1 MAQPNAVSCRV
12 LWSPVVDRARVRAL
26 MSDEERARYGQ
37 LAAPEDR
44 ARYATAR
51 ALVRTALGRATG
63 VAPRAV
69 AFSRRCRY
77 CGGPHG
83 KPRVPGAAARFSL
96 SHSGGRVVL
105 AVAEHAEP
113 GVDVERVAARE
124 VDRLAPRVLSERE
137 LADFR
142 EIRPEDRPAAYHV
155 YWTRKEAVLKAVGR
169 GLSVPLRGL
178 TLAAPGQ
185 RAALLSW
192 DGAPG
197 AGGAGAPAIALADL
211 RPGPGYAAALAVET
225 PGRIELA
232 EWDLDGPLDVP

>member
-26 MSDEERARYGQ
+26 MSEDERARYGR
-37 LAAPEDR
+37 LAEPEDR
-44 ARYATAR
+44 ARFATAR
-51 ALVRTALGRATG
+51 ALVRSALGRATG
-63 VAPRAV
+63 VSPGAV
-69 AFSRRCRY
+69 VFSRRCGH

-105 AVAEHAEP
+105 AVTEHAEP
-113 GVDVERVAARE
+113 GVDVERVTARE
-124 VDRLAPRVLSERE
+124 VDRLAPRVLSARE
-137 LADFR
+137 LEDFR
-142 EIRPEDRPAAYHV
+142 RIRPEDRTAAYHV

-178 TLAAPGQ
+178 TLAAPA
-185 RAALLSW
+185 RPAALLSW

-197 AGGAGAPAIALADL
+197 DGGTGPPAVAMADL
-211 RPGPGYAAALAVET
+211 DPGPGYAAALAVEAA
-225 PGRIELA
+225 GRIELA
-232 EWDLDGPLDVP
+232 EWTLDDPLDVP